1 MKPRLLSREEEAEL
15 ARSNKKV
22 KDIHH
27 ADFNNGSREGSPSP
41 VSHNTESSF
50 GGSFKDKLI
59 GDIPGAFVKA
69 FEFENLMDEDV
80 ESDCE
85 NEEEAVQNRVGW
97 VNVRLSKETKR
108 RIRGPWS
115 KAIIVKLVGRS
126 VGFAYLKSKLSQIWR
141 PLARMDCVDLGYGFF
156 LVRFFSK

>member
-1 MKPRLLSREEEAEL
+1 MKSRLLSREEEAEL

-27 ADFNNGSREGSPSP
+27 ADFNNGFREGSPSP
-41 VSHNTESSF
+41 DSHNTEPSF
-50 GGSFKDKLI
+50 GGSFKDKLM

-85 NEEEAVQNRVGW
+85 NEEEAVQNRVGR

-115 KAIIVKLVGRS
+115 RAILSNSLGGRW
-126 VGFAYLKSKLSQIWR
+126 VLLT
-141 PLARMDCVDLGYGFF
+141 
-156 LVRFFSK
+156 

>member
-1 MKPRLLSREEEAEL
+1 MIENNKRMKKNRKIELLKGKMKPRLLSREEEAEL

-27 ADFNNGSREGSPSP
+27 VDFNNGSREGSPSP

-69 FEFENLMDEDV
+69 FEFENLMDE
-80 ESDCE
+80 C
-85 NEEEAVQNRVGW
+85 GIG
-97 VNVRLSKETKR
+97 L
-108 RIRGPWS
+108 
-115 KAIIVKLVGRS
+115 
-126 VGFAYLKSKLSQIWR
+126 
-141 PLARMDCVDLGYGFF
+141 
-156 LVRFFSK
+156 